1 MTTATLTTHCDQ
13 CRGPLWACDVL
24 SGLTTC
30 CECARRAL
38 HAMRKGTR
46 PVTVTDEWAI
56 FRHALVSAACE
67 DGTIHQ
73 RDVRPLIRGK
83 VAPKSIGT
91 YYRRAKAEGLIADTG
106 EREPSTDVLGK
117 NADKLSRVYRLGGAR

>member
-1 MTTATLTTHCDQ
+1 MSAQPAASHCDQ

-38 HAMRKGTR
+38 ARVRGKR
-46 PVTVTDEWAI
+46 SVTVTDEWDL
-56 FRHALVSAACE
+56 FRHALVSAARE

-91 YYRRAKAEGLIADTG
+91 FYRRAKAEGLIRDTG
-106 EREPSTDVLGK
+106 ERESSNDVLGK
-117 NADKLSRVYRLGGAR
+117 NADKLSRVYRLAGPR